1 MINKTAAIIAAAG
14 MGHRLGANLPKSLVK
29 LIDKTLLE
37 HAVANLAP
45 VAQLLI
51 VTAPAGYE
59 AEYKKLLGEEVEVI
73 TGGVLRS
80 DSIRIAIA
88 KIPNN
93 YEYVLVH
100 DAARALASTRL
111 ASEVINQ
118 LIRGQQAVIP
128 TLEVIDT
135 IKEVDNQGYVR
146 NTLNRAAL
154 KIVQTPQ
161 GFNRS
166 VLERAHQASEDATD
180 DAALVEA
187 LGIKVKTIAGED
199 QAFKITTKGDIKTA
213 INFLLPDNQKQLRV
227 GIGVDAHAFSQDKD
241 RKLALAGLIWPD
253 EIGLDGHSD
262 GDVAAHA
269 ICDALLS
276 AADLGDLGSNF
287 GVADS
292 KYKGAT
298 GAQML
303 SETLIKVAAAGFE
316 IENVSVQI
324 VGNRPK
330 IAPKRAQAI
339 SALSKALAGAKVSLS
354 ATSTD
359 GLGFTGEG
367 KGLSA
372 IATALLISKSS

>member
-14 MGHRLGANLPKSLVK
+14 MGNRLGANLPKSLVK
-29 LIDKTLLE
+29 LLDKTLVE
-37 HAVANLAP
+37 HAVANLSP
-45 VAQLLI
+45 VCELII
-51 VTAPAGYE
+51 VTAPNGYE
-59 AEYKKLLGEEVEVI
+59 SEYTKILGDQVSVI

-80 DSIRIAIA
+80 DSIRLAIS
-88 KIPNN
+88 KIPAN

-100 DAARALASTRL
+100 DAARALASTTL
-111 ASEVINQ
+111 ASSVLNQ
-118 LIRGQQAVIP
+118 LIQGEQAVIP
-128 TLEVIDT
+128 ALAVVDT
-135 IKEVDNQGYVR
+135 IKEVDNNGYVR
-146 NTLNRAAL
+146 NTLNRASL
-154 KIVQTPQ
+154 KAIQTPQ
-161 GFNRS
+161 GFSRS
-166 VLERAHQASEDATD
+166 ILERAHQASEDATD

-187 LGIKVKTIAGED
+187 LGVAVKVIAGED
-199 QAFKITTKGDIKTA
+199 RAFKITTPSDIASALK
-213 INFLLPDNQKQLRV
+213 FLIPDSDKKYKV
-227 GIGVDAHAFSQDKD
+227 GIGVDAHAFTSDKT
-241 RKLALAGLIWPD
+241 RRLSLAGLIWEN

-287 GVADS
+287 GVAEAE
-292 KYKGAT
+292 YAGAT
-298 GAQML
+298 GAKML
-303 SETLIKVAAAGFE
+303 AECLLKVKSAGYK

-330 IAPKRAQAI
+330 IAPKRAEAI
-339 SALSKALAGAKVSLS
+339 SALSKALSGAKVSVS

-372 IATALLISKSS
+372 IATALIVSA

>member
-14 MGHRLGANLPKSLVK
+14 MGHRLGANLPKALVK
-29 LIDKTLLE
+29 LLDKTLVE
-37 HAVANLAP
+37 HAVANLSP
-45 VAQLLI
+45 VCELII
-51 VTAPAGYE
+51 VTAPSGYE
-59 AEYKKLLGEEVEVI
+59 AEYSKILGDQVEVI

-80 DSIRIAIA
+80 DSIRLAIS
-88 KIPNN
+88 KIPAK

-100 DAARALASTRL
+100 DAARALASTTL
-111 ASEVINQ
+111 ASSVLSQ
-118 LIRGQQAVIP
+118 LIQGEQAVIP
-128 TLEVIDT
+128 ALSVIDT
-135 IKEVDNQGYVR
+135 IKEVDAKGYVR
-146 NTLNRAAL
+146 NTLDRSAL
-154 KIVQTPQ
+154 KVIQTPQ
-161 GFNRS
+161 GFTRS
-166 VLERAHQASEDATD
+166 VLERAHTASEDATD

-187 LGIKVKTIAGED
+187 LGIAVKVITGEEG
-199 QAFKITTKGDIKTA
+199 ALKITTPSDLAVGIR
-213 INFLLPDNQKQLRV
+213 LLIPDSSKNYKV
-227 GIGVDAHAFSQDKD
+227 GIGVDAHAFTANKN
-241 RKLALAGLIWPD
+241 RKLSLAGLIWED

-262 GDVAAHA
+262 GDVASHA

-287 GVADS
+287 GVAEA
-292 KYKGAT
+292 KYEGAT

-303 SETLIKVAAAGFE
+303 SESLARVKDAGFK

-330 IAPKRAQAI
+330 IAPRRAEAI
-339 SALSKALAGAKVSLS
+339 SALSKALSGAKVSVS

-372 IATALLISKSS
+372 IATALLVSA

>member
-59 AEYKKLLGEEVEVI
+59 QEYKKLLGEEVEVI

-287 GVADS
+287 GVSDS

>member
-14 MGHRLGANLPKSLVK
+14 MGNRLGANLPKSLVK
-29 LIDKTLLE
+29 LLDKTLVE
-37 HAVANLAP
+37 HAVANLSP
-45 VAQLLI
+45 VCELII
-51 VTAPAGYE
+51 VTAPNGYE
-59 AEYKKLLGEEVEVI
+59 DEYTKILGDQVSVI

-80 DSIRIAIA
+80 DSIRIAIS
-88 KIPNN
+88 KIPTNF
-93 YEYVLVH
+93 EYVLVH
-100 DAARALASTRL
+100 DAARALASTTL
-111 ASEVINQ
+111 ASSVLNQ
-118 LIRGQQAVIP
+118 LIQGEQAVIP
-128 TLEVIDT
+128 ALDVIDT
-135 IKEVDNQGYVR
+135 IKEVDSKGYVR
-146 NTLNRAAL
+146 NTLNRSSL
-154 KIVQTPQ
+154 KVIQTPQ
-161 GFNRS
+161 GFSRS

-187 LGIKVKTIAGED
+187 LGVAVKVIAGED
-199 QAFKITTKGDIKTA
+199 RAFKITTPSDIATA
-213 INFLLPDNQKQLRV
+213 LKFLIPDSDKKYKV
-227 GIGVDAHAFSQDKD
+227 GIGVDAHAFTTDKT
-241 RKLALAGLIWPD
+241 RKLSLAGLVWEG

-287 GVADS
+287 GVAEAAYAGAS
-292 KYKGAT
+292 GAKMLAECLVKVKSAGYK
-298 GAQML
+298 
-303 SETLIKVAAAGFE
+303 

-330 IAPKRAQAI
+330 IAPRRAEAI
-339 SALSKALAGAKVSLS
+339 SALSKALSGAKVSVS

-372 IATALLISKSS
+372 IATALIVSA

>member
-14 MGHRLGANLPKSLVK
+14 MGHRIGADLPKSLIK

-37 HAVANLAP
+37 RAVANLAP

-59 AEYKKLLGEEVEVI
+59 SEYKKLLGDQVEVI

-80 DSIRIAIA
+80 DSIRIAIS
-88 KIPNN
+88 KIPND

-111 ASEVINQ
+111 ASEVLNQ
-118 LIRGQQAVIP
+118 VIQGHQAVIP

-135 IKEVDNQGYVR
+135 IKEIDNQGYVR
-146 NTLNRAAL
+146 NTLNRSSL

-161 GFNRS
+161 GFSRS

-187 LGIKVKTIAGED
+187 LGIKVKTIAGEE
-199 QAFKITTKGDIKTA
+199 QALKITTKSDIQKA

-227 GIGVDAHAFSQDKD
+227 GIGVDAHAFSKDKD

-269 ICDALLS
+269 ICDAILS
-276 AADLGDLGSNF
+276 AAGLGDLGSNF

-298 GAQML
+298 GEQML
-303 SETLIKVAAAGFE
+303 KESLERVKAAGFE
-316 IENVSVQI
+316 IENVAVQI

-339 SALSKALAGAKVSLS
+339 SALSKALSGAKVSLA

-372 IATALLISKSS
+372 LATALLISKSS

>member
-51 VTAPAGYE
+51 VTAPAGFE
-59 AEYKKLLGEEVEVI
+59 EEYKKLLGEEVEVI

-146 NTLNRAAL
+146 NTLNRASL
-154 KIVQTPQ
+154 RIVQTPQ

-227 GIGVDAHAFSQDKD
+227 GIGVDAHSFSEDKK

-276 AADLGDLGSNF
+276 AAGLGDLGSNF

-303 SETLIKVAAAGFE
+303 SESLAKVAAAGFE

-339 SALSKALAGAKVSLS
+339 SALSKALAGAKVSLA

>member
-14 MGHRLGANLPKSLVK
+14 VGHRLGANLPKSLVK

-80 DSIRIAIA
+80 DSIRIAMA

-135 IKEVDNQGYVR
+135 IKEVDPQGYVR
-146 NTLNRAAL
+146 NTLNRASL

-187 LGIKVKTIAGED
+187 LGIKVKTIAGEE
-199 QAFKITTKGDIKTA
+199 QAFKITTKGDIQKA

-227 GIGVDAHAFSQDKD
+227 GIGVDAHAFSEDKQ

-253 EIGLDGHSD
+253 EIGLDGYSD

-292 KYKGAT
+292 KYKGAS
-298 GAQML
+298 GAQIL
-303 SETLIKVAAAGFE
+303 GETLLKVRAAGFE
-316 IENVSVQI
+316 IENVAVQV

-339 SALSKALAGAKVSLS
+339 SALSKALAGAKVSLA

>member
-88 KIPNN
+88 KIPSN
-93 YEYVLVH
+93 YDYVLVH

-135 IKEVDNQGYVR
+135 IKEIDNQGYVR

-161 GFNRS
+161 GFSRS
-166 VLERAHQASEDATD
+166 ILERAHQASEDATD

-292 KYKGAT
+292 KYKGAS

-303 SETLIKVAAAGFE
+303 SESLAKVAAAGFE
-316 IENVSVQI
+316 IQNVSVQI

-339 SALSKALAGAKVSLS
+339 SALSKALAGAKVSLA

>member
-146 NTLNRAAL
+146 NTLNRASL

-287 GVADS
+287 GVSDS
-292 KYKGAT
+292 KYKGASGT
-298 GAQML
+298 QML
-303 SETLIKVAAAGFE
+303 GETLAKVIASGFE

-339 SALSKALAGAKVSLS
+339 SALSKALAGAKVSLA

>member
-59 AEYKKLLGEEVEVI
+59 TEYKKLLGEEVEVI

-146 NTLNRAAL
+146 NTLNRASL

-303 SETLIKVAAAGFE
+303 SESLAKVAAAGFE

>member
-29 LIDKTLLE
+29 LLDKTLVE
-37 HAVANLAP
+37 HAVANLSP
-45 VAQLLI
+45 VCQLII
-51 VTAPAGYE
+51 VTAPKGYE
-59 AEYKKLLGEEVEVI
+59 DEYTKILGDQVSVI

-80 DSIRIAIA
+80 DSIRLAIS
-88 KIPNN
+88 KIPEN

-100 DAARALASTRL
+100 DAARALASTTL
-111 ASEVINQ
+111 ASSVLNQ
-118 LIRGQQAVIP
+118 LIKGEQAVIP
-128 TLEVIDT
+128 ALEVVDT
-135 IKEVDNQGYVR
+135 IKEVDNNGYVR
-146 NTLNRAAL
+146 NTLNRASL
-154 KIVQTPQ
+154 KVIQTPQ
-161 GFNRS
+161 GFSRS

-187 LGIKVKTIAGED
+187 LGIAVKVVAGE
-199 QAFKITTKGDIKTA
+199 QCALKITNQSDLASALK
-213 INFLLPDNQKQLRV
+213 FLIPDSDKKYKV
-227 GIGVDAHAFSQDKD
+227 GIGVDAHAFAADKS
-241 RKLALAGLIWPD
+241 RKLSLAGLIWED

-287 GVADS
+287 GVADA
-292 KYKGAT
+292 KYAGAT
-298 GAQML
+298 GATML
-303 SETLIKVAAAGFE
+303 SESLAKIKSAGYK

-330 IAPKRAQAI
+330 IAPKRAEAI
-339 SALSKALAGAKVSLS
+339 SALSKALSGAKVSVS

-372 IATALLISKSS
+372 IATALIVSA

>member
-14 MGHRLGANLPKSLVK
+14 IGHRLGANLPKSLVK

-59 AEYKKLLGEEVEVI
+59 KEYKKLLGEEVEVI

-80 DSIRIAIA
+80 DSIRLAIA

-146 NTLNRAAL
+146 NTLNRASL

-227 GIGVDAHAFSQDKD
+227 GIGVDAHAFSEDKK

-303 SETLIKVAAAGFE
+303 SESLAKVAAAGFE

-339 SALSKALAGAKVSLS
+339 SALSKALAGAKVSLA

>member
-14 MGHRLGANLPKSLVK
+14 MGHRIGADLPKSLIK

-37 HAVANLAP
+37 RAVANLAP

-59 AEYKKLLGEEVEVI
+59 SEYKKLLGDQVEVI

-80 DSIRIAIA
+80 DSIRIAIS
-88 KIPNN
+88 KIPND

-111 ASEVINQ
+111 ASEVLNQ
-118 LIRGQQAVIP
+118 VIQGHQAVIP

-135 IKEVDNQGYVR
+135 IKEIDNQGYVR
-146 NTLNRAAL
+146 NTLNRSSL

-161 GFNRS
+161 GFSRS

-187 LGIKVKTIAGED
+187 LGIKVKTIAGEE
-199 QAFKITTKGDIKTA
+199 QALKITTKGDIKTA

-227 GIGVDAHAFSQDKD
+227 GIGVDAHAFSKDKD

-269 ICDALLS
+269 ICDAILS
-276 AADLGDLGSNF
+276 AAGLGDLGSNF

-298 GAQML
+298 GEQML
-303 SETLIKVAAAGFE
+303 KESLERVKAAGFE
-316 IENVSVQI
+316 IENVAVQI

-339 SALSKALAGAKVSLS
+339 SALSKALSGAKVSLA

-372 IATALLISKSS
+372 LATALLISKSS

>member
-59 AEYKKLLGEEVEVI
+59 KEYKKLLGEEVEVI

-88 KIPNN
+88 KIPSN

-146 NTLNRAAL
+146 NTLNRASL

-227 GIGVDAHAFSQDKD
+227 GIGVDAHAFSEDKK

-287 GVADS
+287 GVSDS

-303 SETLIKVAAAGFE
+303 SESLAKVAAAGFE

-339 SALSKALAGAKVSLS
+339 SALSKALAGAKVSLA

>member
-88 KIPNN
+88 KIPSN

-146 NTLNRAAL
+146 NTLNRSSL

-161 GFNRS
+161 GFSRS

-227 GIGVDAHAFSQDKD
+227 GIGVDAHAFSQDKK

-276 AADLGDLGSNF
+276 AAGLGDLGSNF

-303 SETLIKVAAAGFE
+303 SESLAKVAAAGFE

>member
-37 HAVANLAP
+37 HTVANLAP

-59 AEYKKLLGEEVEVI
+59 KEYKKLLGEEVEVI

-146 NTLNRAAL
+146 NTLNRASL

-161 GFNRS
+161 GFSRS
-166 VLERAHQASEDATD
+166 VLERAHLASEDATD

-199 QAFKITTKGDIKTA
+199 QAFKKTTKRDIKTP
-213 INFLLPDNQKQLRV
+213 IKILLQDNQKQLRV

-276 AADLGDLGSNF
+276 AAGLGDLGSNF

-303 SETLIKVAAAGFE
+303 SESLAKVAAAGFE

-339 SALSKALAGAKVSLS
+339 SALSKALTGAKVSLA

>member
-14 MGHRLGANLPKSLVK
+14 IGHRLGANLPKSLVK

-59 AEYKKLLGEEVEVI
+59 NEYKKLLGEEVEVI

-146 NTLNRAAL
+146 NTLNRASL

-262 GDVAAHA
+262 GDVAANA

-276 AADLGDLGSNF
+276 AAGLGDLGSNF

-303 SETLIKVAAAGFE
+303 SESLAKVAAAGFE

-339 SALSKALAGAKVSLS
+339 SALSKALAGAKVSLA

>member
-59 AEYKKLLGEEVEVI
+59 KEYKKILGEEVEVI

-80 DSIRIAIA
+80 DSIRIAMA

-135 IKEVDNQGYVR
+135 IKEVDPQGYVR
-146 NTLNRAAL
+146 NTLNRASL

-227 GIGVDAHAFSQDKD
+227 GIGVDAHAFSEDKK

-292 KYKGAT
+292 KYKGAS

-303 SETLIKVAAAGFE
+303 GETLAKVRAAGFE
-316 IENVSVQI
+316 IENVAVQV

-339 SALSKALAGAKVSLS
+339 SALSKALAGAKVSLA

>member
-59 AEYKKLLGEEVEVI
+59 KEYKKLLGEEVEVI

-88 KIPNN
+88 KISNN

-146 NTLNRAAL
+146 NTLNRASL

-276 AADLGDLGSNF
+276 AAGLGDLGSNF

-303 SETLIKVAAAGFE
+303 SESLAKVAAAGFE

-372 IATALLISKSS
+372 IATSLLISKSS

>member
-59 AEYKKLLGEEVEVI
+59 NEYKKLLGEEVEVI

-146 NTLNRAAL
+146 NTLNRASL

-227 GIGVDAHAFSQDKD
+227 GIGVDAHAFSEDKK

-303 SETLIKVAAAGFE
+303 SESLAKVAAAGFE

-339 SALSKALAGAKVSLS
+339 SALSKALAGAKVSLA

>member
-59 AEYKKLLGEEVEVI
+59 KEYKKILGEEVEVI

-80 DSIRIAIA
+80 DSIRIAMA

-128 TLEVIDT
+128 TLKVIDT
-135 IKEVDNQGYVR
+135 IKEVDPQGYVR
-146 NTLNRAAL
+146 NTLNRASL

-227 GIGVDAHAFSQDKD
+227 GIGVDAHAFSEDKK

-292 KYKGAT
+292 KYKGAS

-303 SETLIKVAAAGFE
+303 GETLARVRAAGFE
-316 IENVSVQI
+316 IENVAVQV

-339 SALSKALAGAKVSLS
+339 SALSKALAGAKVSLA

>member
-166 VLERAHQASEDATD
+166 VLERAHLASEDATD

-276 AADLGDLGSNF
+276 AAGLGDLGSNF

-303 SETLIKVAAAGFE
+303 SESLAKVAAAGIE

-339 SALSKALAGAKVSLS
+339 SALSKALAGAKVSLA

>member
-37 HAVANLAP
+37 HTVANLAP

-59 AEYKKLLGEEVEVI
+59 NEYKKLLGEEVEVI

-146 NTLNRAAL
+146 NTLNRASL

-227 GIGVDAHAFSQDKD
+227 GIGVDAHAFSEDKK

-276 AADLGDLGSNF
+276 AAGLGDLGSNF

-303 SETLIKVAAAGFE
+303 SESLAKVAAAGFE

-339 SALSKALAGAKVSLS
+339 SALSKALTGAKVSLA

>member
-14 MGHRLGANLPKSLVK
+14 IGHRLGANLPKSLVK

-59 AEYKKLLGEEVEVI
+59 NEYKKLLGEEVEVI

-146 NTLNRAAL
+146 NTLNRSSL

-303 SETLIKVAAAGFE
+303 SESLAKVAAAGFE

-339 SALSKALAGAKVSLS
+339 SALSKALAGAKVSLA

>member
-1 MINKTAAIIAAAG
+1 
-14 MGHRLGANLPKSLVK
+14 
-29 LIDKTLLE
+29 
-37 HAVANLAP
+37 
-45 VAQLLI
+45 
-51 VTAPAGYE
+51 
-59 AEYKKLLGEEVEVI
+59 
-73 TGGVLRS
+73 
-80 DSIRIAIA
+80 
-88 KIPNN
+88 
-93 YEYVLVH
+93 VH

-146 NTLNRAAL
+146 NTLNRASL

-166 VLERAHQASEDATD
+166 VLERAHLASEDATD

-287 GVADS
+287 GVSDS

-303 SETLIKVAAAGFE
+303 SESLAKVVAAGFE

>member
-59 AEYKKLLGEEVEVI
+59 KEYKKLLGEEVEVI

-146 NTLNRAAL
+146 NTLNRAL
-154 KIVQTPQ
+154 I
-161 GFNRS
+161 
-166 VLERAHQASEDATD
+166 
-180 DAALVEA
+180 
-187 LGIKVKTIAGED
+187 D
-199 QAFKITTKGDIKTA
+199 QF
-213 INFLLPDNQKQLRV
+213 
-227 GIGVDAHAFSQDKD
+227 
-241 RKLALAGLIWPD
+241 
-253 EIGLDGHSD
+253 
-262 GDVAAHA
+262 
-269 ICDALLS
+269 
-276 AADLGDLGSNF
+276 
-287 GVADS
+287 
-292 KYKGAT
+292 
-298 GAQML
+298 
-303 SETLIKVAAAGFE
+303 
-316 IENVSVQI
+316 
-324 VGNRPK
+324 
-330 IAPKRAQAI
+330 
-339 SALSKALAGAKVSLS
+339 
-354 ATSTD
+354 
-359 GLGFTGEG
+359 
-367 KGLSA
+367 
-372 IATALLISKSS
+372 

>member
-59 AEYKKLLGEEVEVI
+59 KEYKKLLGEEVEVI

-146 NTLNRAAL
+146 NTLNRASL

-227 GIGVDAHAFSQDKD
+227 GIGVDAHAFSEDKK

-287 GVADS
+287 GVSDS

-303 SETLIKVAAAGFE
+303 SESLAKVAAAGFE

-339 SALSKALAGAKVSLS
+339 SALSKALAGAKVSLA

>member
-51 VTAPAGYE
+51 VTSPAGYE

-146 NTLNRAAL
+146 NTLNRSAL

-187 LGIKVKTIAGED
+187 LGIKVKTITGED

-227 GIGVDAHAFSQDKD
+227 GIGVDAHAFSQDKK

-303 SETLIKVAAAGFE
+303 SESLAKVAAAGFE
-316 IENVSVQI
+316 IQNVSVQI

>member
-14 MGHRLGANLPKSLVK
+14 MGNRLGANLPKSLVK
-29 LIDKTLLE
+29 LLDKTLVE
-37 HAVANLAP
+37 HAVANLSP
-45 VAQLLI
+45 VCELII
-51 VTAPAGYE
+51 VTAPKGYE
-59 AEYKKLLGEEVEVI
+59 DEYTKILGDQVSVI

-80 DSIRIAIA
+80 DSIRIAIS
-88 KIPNN
+88 KIPAN

-100 DAARALASTRL
+100 DAARALASTTL
-111 ASEVINQ
+111 ASSVLNQ
-118 LIRGQQAVIP
+118 LIQGEQAVIP
-128 TLEVIDT
+128 ALDVIDT
-135 IKEVDNQGYVR
+135 IKEVDSKGYVR
-146 NTLNRAAL
+146 NTLNRSSL
-154 KIVQTPQ
+154 KVIQTPQ
-161 GFNRS
+161 GFSRS
-166 VLERAHQASEDATD
+166 ILERAHQASEDATD

-187 LGIKVKTIAGED
+187 LGVAVKVIAGED
-199 QAFKITTKGDIKTA
+199 RAFKITTPSDIATA
-213 INFLLPDNQKQLRV
+213 LKFLIPDSDKKYKV
-227 GIGVDAHAFSQDKD
+227 GIGVDAHAFTTDKT
-241 RKLALAGLIWPD
+241 RKLSLAGLVWEG

-287 GVADS
+287 GVAEAAYAGAS
-292 KYKGAT
+292 GAKMLAECLVKVKSAGYK
-298 GAQML
+298 
-303 SETLIKVAAAGFE
+303 

-330 IAPKRAQAI
+330 IAPRRAEAI
-339 SALSKALAGAKVSLS
+339 SALSKALSGAKVSVS

-372 IATALLISKSS
+372 IATALIVSA

>member
-29 LIDKTLLE
+29 LIDKTLVE

-59 AEYKKLLGEEVEVI
+59 KEYKKLLGEEVEVI

-128 TLEVIDT
+128 TLEVVDT

-146 NTLNRAAL
+146 NTLNRASL

-303 SETLIKVAAAGFE
+303 SESLAKVAAAGFE